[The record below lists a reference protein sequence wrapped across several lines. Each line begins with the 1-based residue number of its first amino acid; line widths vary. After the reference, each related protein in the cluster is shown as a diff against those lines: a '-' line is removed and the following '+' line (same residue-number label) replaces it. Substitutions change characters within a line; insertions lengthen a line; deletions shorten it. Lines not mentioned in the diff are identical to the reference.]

1 MTILRKFVRK
11 LRAST
16 AAVAATEFALATPL
30 LLTAGLWGL
39 ETANYAITHMKVSQ
53 VAMHVSDHSSRFGD
67 TSTLT
72 DRKIYEAD
80 INDLIIGASI
90 QAGQAI
96 DLYQHGRVIISS
108 LEVDPDDPGGT
119 QQWIHWQRCKG
130 LKNANSQYGGAG
142 TGKGDPSFVGMGPP
156 GEEIFALD
164 DEAVMFVEIYYDY
177 QPIVT
182 DVFIQNKEI
191 YVTTAF
197 NVRADRDLN
206 GIFQVDPA
214 SPDPVADCAT
224 FDAAIPDPP
233 SPTFGSSP

>member
-1 MTILRKFVRK
+1 
-11 LRAST
+11 
-16 AAVAATEFALATPL
+16 
-30 LLTAGLWGL
+30 
-39 ETANYAITHMKVSQ
+39 
-53 VAMHVSDHSSRFGD
+53 
-67 TSTLT
+67 
-72 DRKIYEAD
+72 
-80 INDLIIGASI
+80 
-90 QAGQAI
+90 
-96 DLYQHGRVIISS
+96 
-108 LEVDPDDPGGT
+108 
-119 QQWIHWQRCKG
+119 
-130 LKNANSQYGGAG
+130 
-142 TGKGDPSFVGMGPP
+142 MGPP